1 MYTWWESDDNLMV
14 WYKKD
19 ARIFPSFAQFS
30 FWPWVK
36 GTHFEGSPHWQ
47 GVLLQRTLPFSA
59 HSILWSHT
67 KAHWGIKPN
76 HPIIHSPSSRQWR
89 LPFVARTFR
98 RRQMSRFAFS
108 KASIINST
116 WSMQYQC
123 TVFCSSPVQFHSAYW
138 TTGLHDL
145 GGFKSSTLTKA
156 HARLSDSVTAP
167 TFWDFEDRLSA
178 FRKIQE
184 KHNCYVHVAGH
195 SLGKNRQFQW
205 VQCGPQTSK
214 RVQAL
219 SQRQRHWLLH
229 QPSRI
234 AEMLLL
240 SCDPLCTT
248 ASQYHPKVN
257 SLCPICGLHRW
268 PLLPRP
274 CFLPG
279 RQMEASRTDR
289 TSRPKAVS
297 SRVDPFLD
305 PFLASTSWLLRSGPL
320 ADFGFPQLAF
330 WQIRFF
336 QTEGLQFGLARRLPC
351 KKKSQG
357 DKTRYS

>member
-1 MYTWWESDDNLMV
+1 MV
-14 WYKKD
+14 QKD

-205 VQCGPQTSK
+205 VQCGPQTSR

-289 TSRPKAVS
+289 TSRPKLSLAGWILSWILSWPQRHGFCALGPGGFRFS
-297 SRVDPFLD
+297 SARL
-305 PFLASTSWLLRSGPL
+305 L
-320 ADFGFPQLAF
+320 ADQILPDRRAPIWSSKTFALQKEVTRWQDKIQLMATT
-330 WQIRFF
+330 W
-336 QTEGLQFGLARRLPC
+336 
-351 KKKSQG
+351 
-357 DKTRYS
+357 YH